1 MREYDDDDDVVYNNN
16 NVKLNATAHSDEED
30 YNNEYNSDSFNE
42 DELDD
47 NFEGSTRIRPIF
59 CKYCNAKLTLDESG
73 SPTSSGNTAS
83 CAASP
88 PQLDLVIF
96 NYAREIYFYEFSQL
110 KQKVS

>member
-1 MREYDDDDDVVYNNN
+1 MREYDDDDDVVYNNS
-16 NVKLNATAHSDEED
+16 NAKPNTTGNSDEED
-30 YNNEYNSDSFNE
+30 LNDSDSFNE

-59 CKYCNAKLTLDESG
+59 CKYCNTKLTLDESC
-73 SPTSSGNTAS
+73 SPTSSGNTNY
-83 CAASP
+83 AASP

-96 NYAREIYFYEFSQL
+96 NYAREIYFYEFSSL